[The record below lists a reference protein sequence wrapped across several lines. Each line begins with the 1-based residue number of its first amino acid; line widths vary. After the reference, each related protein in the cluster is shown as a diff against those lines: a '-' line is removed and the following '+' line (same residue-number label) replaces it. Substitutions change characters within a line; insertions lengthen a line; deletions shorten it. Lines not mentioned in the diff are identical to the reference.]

1 MKIYSKVCPWCN
13 TSLSLGESGTLLA
26 PVYAIVAIIT
36 VISFGY
42 TEYFANWLGIEG
54 SGVLLGFTLIPL
66 GSLLLLYVV
75 GFIAAWS
82 KA

>member
-1 MKIYSKVCPWCN
+1 MCDKCGREIA
-13 TSLSLGESGTLLA
+13 TSLTLLA
-26 PVYAIVAIIT
+26 VYAIVAIIT

-42 TEYFANWLGIEG
+42 TEYFAIWLGIEG
-54 SGVLLGFTLIPL
+54 SGALLGVTLIPL